1 MLSFKFVITVFLLS
15 KADGLKALTYHVDK
29 FNIGHTRQ
37 KQKKKKTTDKKLL
50 PVPPGVTGKCSKTSV
65 TT

>member
-1 MLSFKFVITVFLLS
+1 MLSFKFVITVHLLS
-15 KADGLKALTYHVDK
+15 KADGLNSLTYPVDK
-29 FNIGHTRQ
+29 SDIGHTRQ

-50 PVPPGVTGKCSKTSV
+50 PVSQGVTGKCSKTSV

>member
-1 MLSFKFVITVFLLS
+1 MLSFKFVITVYLLS
-15 KADGLKALTYHVDK
+15 KADGLNALTYPV
-29 FNIGHTRQ
+29 HTHQ
-37 KQKKKKTTDKKLL
+37 KQKKKKTTNKKLL